1 MHALL
6 CLAVLSFAS
15 AQGDPPV
22 VRTIL
27 TLEDGRHVRAN
38 VRTVDGVHEIARGA
52 SWIAVEG
59 VVSVRRERDV
69 LAEMREREA
78 KVDPHH
84 LPLRAELARWML
96 AEGLDREGHAELDRI
111 LALFPDQRHALDVV
125 RATPPR
131 LESSDVDGLLREAAE
146 GRASTREAVVA
157 ALARLNG
164 GEALRTRLEHELVAG
179 VDARRAFAT
188 LALRRLFRSESLE
201 PLLVRA
207 VLDPSEAVRTGAAH
221 ALRDVG
227 DAGIA
232 TPVIRALGSKNAAV
246 RRNAAESL
254 GTMGYAAAVAPLLA
268 RVAAIAGNG
277 AHTMN
282 PRSHLASTN
291 QVAYVQDFD
300 VEIAQGASIAKPKVA
315 TQTEGAILDVRV
327 GGLWTMR
334 AEQELGEVCGALRK
348 LTQAR
353 IGNDAQAWLE
363 WWKAHEKDWT
373 HAAPAATQSAPARR

>member
-1 MHALL
+1 MHAFL
-6 CLAVLSFAS
+6 CLAVLTFAP
-15 AQGDPPV
+15 AQAEPPV

-27 TLEDGRHVRAN
+27 TLADGRHVRAN
-38 VRTVDGVHEIARGA
+38 VRTVDGVHEIARGT
-52 SWIAVEG
+52 SWIAVDG
-59 VVSVRRERDV
+59 VVAARREREV

-78 KVDPHH
+78 SVDPHH

-96 AEGLDREGHAELDRI
+96 AEGLDREGYAELDRI
-111 LALFPDQRHALDVV
+111 LALFPDQRHALEVV
-125 RATPPR
+125 RATPPV
-131 LESSDVDGLLREAAE
+131 LESADVEGLLREAAE
-146 GRASTREAVVA
+146 GRPSTREAVVA
-157 ALARLNG
+157 ALAKLDG
-164 GEALRTRLEHELVAG
+164 GETLRARLEHELVAG

-188 LALRRLFRSESLE
+188 LALRRLFQSESLE

-232 TPVIRALGSKNAAV
+232 TPVIRALASKNAAV

-254 GTMGYAAAVAPLLA
+254 GTMGYAAAIPPLVA

-277 AHTMN
+277 SHTMN

-300 VEIAQGASIAKPKVA
+300 VEIAQGASIAKPRIA

-334 AEQELGEVCGALRK
+334 AEQELAEVCGALRK
-348 LTQAR
+348 LTKAR
-353 IGNDAQAWLE
+353 IGNDPAAWLA
-363 WWKAHEKDWT
+363 WWKEHEKDWT
-373 HAAPAATQSAPARR
+373 QSTPAATQGGPAPR